1 MTEQSAPSAQE
12 RLADAGMALAL
23 ALVLGVVIAADADG
37 RTQVLAYVF
46 AVGFGT
52 LLLGRRRWPRLVLV
66 LTVLGIFLYYIANL
80 PPLGMVLPATGALYF
95 AAERGRTLW
104 AAGAAVVLLVVATFF
119 RLAEPDPSDIVST
132 YGYVTELALAAAAI
146 ALGVAVRLTREAH
159 ERSARIAQ
167 LTAAEQRLEASA
179 RLQAERLGIARDL
192 HDTIGHELAVASL
205 HTGVAADALGPEEPD
220 VNGDGSASPD
230 PADVHAARTALFQVR
245 EATTRA
251 LGDLRDTVTVLRSDL
266 PADAVPGLVALPDL
280 LAPVRAAGTEVTVQD
295 ERGEHPL
302 PPTVD
307 AACSRILQESLTN
320 VLRHANAQHV
330 EVELRV
336 EAAARRRDEQA
347 DAAVVLAVRDDGTGP
362 SSPVPEP
369 SGGAGI
375 PGMRERAALLGGT
388 LTAGPRPA
396 PEHGFEVRARI
407 PLAPG
412 RER

>member
-1 MTEQSAPSAQE
+1 
-12 RLADAGMALAL
+12 
-23 ALVLGVVIAADADG
+23 
-37 RTQVLAYVF
+37 
-46 AVGFGT
+46 
-52 LLLGRRRWPRLVLV
+52 
-66 LTVLGIFLYYIANL
+66 
-80 PPLGMVLPATGALYF
+80 
-95 AAERGRTLW
+95 
-104 AAGAAVVLLVVATFF
+104 
-119 RLAEPDPSDIVST
+119 
-132 YGYVTELALAAAAI
+132 
-146 ALGVAVRLTREAH
+146 
-159 ERSARIAQ
+159 
-167 LTAAEQRLEASA
+167 
-179 RLQAERLGIARDL
+179 
-192 HDTIGHELAVASL
+192 
-205 HTGVAADALGPEEPD
+205 
-220 VNGDGSASPD
+220 
-230 PADVHAARTALFQVR
+230 
-245 EATTRA
+245 
-251 LGDLRDTVTVLRSDL
+251 
-266 PADAVPGLVALPDL
+266 
-280 LAPVRAAGTEVTVQD
+280 
-295 ERGEHPL
+295 
-302 PPTVD
+302 VD